1 MYRILAAAP
10 ILVAS
15 LAFADPY
22 NDDHHNPTDRH
33 HERHTHQHN
42 PPHATVDG
50 AGRFFT
56 SRASPVDLPLPNE
69 EDAFFFVVFGDRTG
83 GPDEGV
89 AVLKDAVRDVNLL
102 EPDFVFTVGDLI
114 DGYNRTDEW
123 LSEMREFKGVM
134 DELICPWFPVAGNHD
149 TYWRPLE
156 DQDMPPG
163 QHDANYE
170 MHFGPLWYAF
180 EHKGSLFIALYTD
193 EGNPETG
200 EKNFRKPES
209 QRMSP
214 EQFEW
219 LEGILRTEA
228 PHAQHVFL
236 FLHHPRWR
244 KGGYGDDWDRVH
256 TLLAKAGNVRAVFA
270 GHIHHMTYDG
280 PVDGIEYLSLATVGG
295 GQSFRV
301 PRVGHLHHFNTVT
314 VRDDQIAMAAMPVGE
329 FIDPRELTEELKGAA
344 YTLAEADLDVQ
355 GVLTLAPNG
364 RVEPTVV
371 SVTLAN
377 PTAFDAEVT
386 VTFASTDSR
395 WSASPDHTHGLLPA
409 NSTLTYDL
417 KVSRL
422 GASVDDALRAAEI
435 AVDHDLL
442 TDAFRYE
449 LPTLRAEIPVDLS
462 SVPLDSN
469 GIDRALRT
477 GPGAYAMIDSAALD
491 LPDGPFTVECW
502 MKADDLMGRIGLI
515 TKTEGSE
522 FGIFVNDGIPD
533 FALHMEGRY
542 YSAKTD
548 RPVLETGAWTHIAG
562 VYDGQE
568 VRVYVNGEVAAR
580 TKAPDAKRT
589 RNSLPFMIGADVR
602 GNGTAV
608 SFFRGLIDEVRI
620 TPRAVYTQDRFN
632 PLRPAP
638 GTAATVL
645 RLPMDASLGHWLP
658 STTGPARAVMTE
670 PAELVARDR

>member
-1 MYRILAAAP
+1 LYRILAAAP

-15 LAFADPY
+15 LAWGQSYD
-22 NDDHHNPTDRH
+22 DDHHNPTDRH

-42 PPHATVDG
+42 PPHATDDG

-56 SRASPVDLPLPNE
+56 SRTSPVDLPLPNE

-102 EPDFVFTVGDLI
+102 EPDFVITVGDLI
-114 DGYNRTDEW
+114 QGYNRPEEW
-123 LSEMREFKGVM
+123 MSEMREFKGVM

-156 DQDMPPG
+156 DPDMPVG
-163 QHDANYE
+163 QHDENYE

-180 EHKGSLFIALYTD
+180 EHKGSLFIALYSD

-214 EQFEW
+214 EQFAW
-219 LEGILRTEA
+219 LEGILDKQA
-228 PHAQHVFL
+228 KDAQHVFL

-256 TLLAKAGNVRAVFA
+256 ELLTKAGNVRAVFA
-270 GHIHHMTYDG
+270 GHIHQMTYDG

-314 VRDDQIAMAAMPVGE
+314 VRDEQIAMAAVPVGE
-329 FIDPRELTEELKGAA
+329 FIDPRELTDELKGAA
-344 YTLAEADLDVQ
+344 YTLAEGELEVD
-355 GVLTLAPNG
+355 GVLTLSSDG

-371 SVTLAN
+371 SVTLTN
-377 PTAFDAEVT
+377 PTEFDADVT
-386 VTFASTDSR
+386 VTFASPDSR
-395 WSASPDHTHGLLPA
+395 WSASPDHTHGVLRA
-409 NSTLTYDL
+409 GSTRTYDL
-417 KVSRL
+417 RISRL
-422 GASVDDALRAAEI
+422 GPSIDDALRAAEI
-435 AVDHDLL
+435 AVDYDLL

-449 LPTLRAEIPVDLS
+449 LPTVRQEIPVDLRQ
-462 SVPLDSN
+462 VPLGSN
-469 GIDRALRT
+469 GFDGALRT
-477 GPGAYAMIDSAALD
+477 GANAYAMVESSSLD

-502 MKADDLMGRIGLI
+502 MKAEELDGRTGLI
-515 TKTEGSE
+515 CKTEGSE
-522 FGIFVNDGIPD
+522 FGIFVNDGVPD
-533 FALHMEGRY
+533 FAVHMDGRY

-548 RPVLETGAWTHIAG
+548 RPALSTGVWTHIAG
-562 VYDGQE
+562 VYDGKE
-568 VRVYVNGEVAAR
+568 VRVYVDGKVAAR
-580 TKAPDAKRT
+580 TAAPDAPRT
-589 RNSLPFMIGADVR
+589 RNSLPLMIGADVR

-608 SFFRGLIDEVRI
+608 DPFHGLIDEVRI
-620 TPRAVYTQDRFN
+620 TPRAVYTEDRFN
-632 PLRPAP
+632 PRRPGP
-638 GTAATVL
+638 GSAATVL
-645 RLPMDASLGHWLP
+645 RLPMDANLGHWLP
-658 STTGPARAVMTE
+658 STTGPVRAVMTDA
-670 PAELVARDR
+670 AEIVARDR